1 MDNKKIKILRK
12 AKQIFTS
19 SNPLIIENGS
29 IVFDDKIIWI
39 GKDSD
44 LPYEYIKLASKV
56 LDVSGKVIL
65 PGFVDPHT
73 HLVFY
78 GDRIFEFEL
87 RLKGFDYLK
96 IREMGGGI
104 LKTVKDTKN
113 ETKEKIKKYVKKF
126 IKKFIEYGTT
136 TIEAKSGY
144 GLDLENEIKILEI
157 TNELN
162 DKPITIVPTFLVH
175 DFMGDKRKY
184 IDEVIKNLEIIKK
197 KNLAKFVDVFCEKEV
212 FEIEETRKI
221 LKEAK
226 KLGFLLK
233 LHTDEFYNIGGVKLG
248 VEFNAISLDHLNE
261 ITDDDINLI
270 SKSKTICVLLPSTTF
285 LLRKNKYSPARKL
298 IDSGCKVAIGTDFN
312 PGTSFTQNMQ
322 FVILLSVII
331 LNMTIEEAILASTI
345 NSAKAINMDKFVGS
359 LEIGKFADFIVF
371 DFDDY
376 RYLVYNSAV
385 NNLKMV
391 FKKGNRIL

>member
-1 MDNKKIKILRK
+1 VDNKKIKILRK

-44 LPYEYIKLASKV
+44 LPSEYLKLASKII
-56 LDVSGKVIL
+56 DVSGRVIL

-78 GDRIFEFEL
+78 GDRIVEFEL
-87 RLKGFDYLK
+87 RLRGFDYLK

-113 ETKEKIKKYVKKF
+113 ATKEKIKKYVKKF

-175 DFMGDKRKY
+175 DFIDDREKY
-184 IDEVIKNLEIIKK
+184 VNEVIKNLEIIKQR
-197 KNLAKFVDVFCEKEV
+197 NLAKFVDVFCEKGV
-212 FEIEETRKI
+212 FEIEQTRKI
-221 LKEAK
+221 LNKAK

-261 ITDDDINLI
+261 ITDNDISLL
-270 SKSKTICVLLPSTTF
+270 SKSKTICVLLPCTTF
-285 LLRKNKYSPARKL
+285 LLRKNKYPPARKL

-331 LNMTIEEAILASTI
+331 LNMKIDEAILASTI
-345 NSAKAINMDKFVGS
+345 NSAKAIDMDKFVGS

-376 RYLVYNSAV
+376 RYLVYNSAI

-391 FKKGNRIL
+391 FKKGKRLL

>member
-29 IVFDDKIIWI
+29 IVFDDKIIWV

-44 LPYEYIKLASKV
+44 LPSEYLKLASKII
-56 LDVSGKVIL
+56 DVSGKVIL

-78 GDRIFEFEL
+78 GNRIVEFEL
-87 RLKGFDYLK
+87 RLRGFDYLK

-113 ETKEKIKKYVKKF
+113 ATKEKIKKYVKKF

-175 DFMGDKRKY
+175 DFIDDREKY
-184 IDEVIKNLEIIKK
+184 VNEVIKNLEIIKQR
-197 KNLAKFVDVFCEKEV
+197 NLAKFVDVFCEKGV
-212 FEIEETRKI
+212 FEIEQTRKI
-221 LKEAK
+221 LNKAK

-261 ITDDDINLI
+261 ITDNDISLL
-270 SKSKTICVLLPSTTF
+270 SKSKTICVLLPCTTF
-285 LLRKNKYSPARKL
+285 LLRKNKYPPARKL
-298 IDSGCKVAIGTDFN
+298 IDNGCKVAIGTDFN

-331 LNMTIEEAILASTI
+331 LNMKIDEAILASTI

-376 RYLVYNSAV
+376 RYLVYNSAI

-391 FKKGNRIL
+391 FKKGKRLL

>member
-1 MDNKKIKILRK
+1 VDNKKIKILRK

-29 IVFDDKIIWI
+29 IVFDDKIIWV

-44 LPYEYIKLASKV
+44 LPSEYLKLASKII
-56 LDVSGKVIL
+56 DVSGKVIL

-78 GDRIFEFEL
+78 GDRIVEFEL
-87 RLKGFDYLK
+87 RLRGFDYLK

-113 ETKEKIKKYVKKF
+113 ATKEKIKKYVKKF

-175 DFMGDKRKY
+175 DFIDDREKY
-184 IDEVIKNLEIIKK
+184 VNEVIKNLEIIKQR
-197 KNLAKFVDVFCEKEV
+197 NLAKFVDVFCEKGV
-212 FEIEETRKI
+212 FEIEQTRKI
-221 LKEAK
+221 LNKAK

-261 ITDDDINLI
+261 ITDNDISLL
-270 SKSKTICVLLPSTTF
+270 SKSKTICVLLPCTTF
-285 LLRKNKYSPARKL
+285 LLRKNKYPPARKL

-331 LNMTIEEAILASTI
+331 LNMKIDEAILASTI
-345 NSAKAINMDKFVGS
+345 NSAKAIDMDKFVGS

-376 RYLVYNSAV
+376 RYLVYNSAI

-391 FKKGNRIL
+391 FKKGKRLL

>member
-29 IVFDDKIIWI
+29 IVFDDKIIWV

-44 LPYEYIKLASKV
+44 LPSEYLKLASKII
-56 LDVSGKVIL
+56 DVSGKVIL

-78 GDRIFEFEL
+78 GDRIVEFEL
-87 RLKGFDYLK
+87 RLRGFDYLK

-113 ETKEKIKKYVKKF
+113 ATKEKIKKYVKKF

-175 DFMGDKRKY
+175 DFIDDREKY
-184 IDEVIKNLEIIKK
+184 VNEVIKNLEIIKQR
-197 KNLAKFVDVFCEKEV
+197 NLAKFVDVFCEKGV
-212 FEIEETRKI
+212 FEIEQTRKI
-221 LKEAK
+221 LNKAK

-261 ITDDDINLI
+261 ITDNDISLL
-270 SKSKTICVLLPSTTF
+270 SKSKTICVLLPCTTF
-285 LLRKNKYSPARKL
+285 LLRKNKYPPARKL

-331 LNMTIEEAILASTI
+331 LNMKIDEAILASTI
-345 NSAKAINMDKFVGS
+345 NSAKAIDMDKFVGS

-376 RYLVYNSAV
+376 RYLVYNSAI

-391 FKKGNRIL
+391 FKKGKRLL

>member
-44 LPYEYIKLASKV
+44 LPSEYLKLASKII
-56 LDVSGKVIL
+56 DVSGKVIL

-78 GDRIFEFEL
+78 GDRIVEFEL
-87 RLKGFDYLK
+87 RLRGFDYLK

-113 ETKEKIKKYVKKF
+113 ATKEKIKKYVKKF

-175 DFMGDKRKY
+175 DFIDDREKY
-184 IDEVIKNLEIIKK
+184 VNEVIKNLEIIKQR
-197 KNLAKFVDVFCEKEV
+197 NLAKFVDVFCEKGV
-212 FEIEETRKI
+212 FEIEQTRKI
-221 LKEAK
+221 LNKAK

-261 ITDDDINLI
+261 ITDNDISLL
-270 SKSKTICVLLPSTTF
+270 SKSKTICVLLPCTTF
-285 LLRKNKYSPARKL
+285 LLRKNKYPPARKL

-331 LNMTIEEAILASTI
+331 LNMKIDEAILASTI
-345 NSAKAINMDKFVGS
+345 NSAKAIDMDKFVGS

-376 RYLVYNSAV
+376 RYLVYNSAI

-391 FKKGNRIL
+391 FKKGKRLL

>member
-1 MDNKKIKILRK
+1 VDNKKIKILRK

-29 IVFDDKIIWI
+29 IVFDDKIIWV

-44 LPYEYIKLASKV
+44 LPSEYLKLASKII
-56 LDVSGKVIL
+56 DVSGKVIL

-78 GDRIFEFEL
+78 GNRIVEFEL
-87 RLKGFDYLK
+87 RLRGFDYLK

-113 ETKEKIKKYVKKF
+113 ATKEKIKKYVKKF

-175 DFMGDKRKY
+175 DFIDDREKY
-184 IDEVIKNLEIIKK
+184 VNEVIKNLEIIKQR
-197 KNLAKFVDVFCEKEV
+197 NLAKFVDVFCEKGV
-212 FEIEETRKI
+212 FEIEQTRKI
-221 LKEAK
+221 LDKAK

-261 ITDDDINLI
+261 ITDNDISLL
-270 SKSKTICVLLPSTTF
+270 SKSKTICVLLPCTTF
-285 LLRKNKYSPARKL
+285 LLRKNKYPPARKL

-331 LNMTIEEAILASTI
+331 LNMKIDEAILASTI
-345 NSAKAINMDKFVGS
+345 NSAKAIDMDKFVGS

-376 RYLVYNSAV
+376 RYLVYNSAI

-391 FKKGNRIL
+391 FKKGKRLL

>member
-29 IVFDDKIIWI
+29 IVFDDKIIWV

-44 LPYEYIKLASKV
+44 LPSEYLKLASKII
-56 LDVSGKVIL
+56 DVSGKVIL

-78 GDRIFEFEL
+78 GNRIVEFEL
-87 RLKGFDYLK
+87 RLRGFDYLK

-113 ETKEKIKKYVKKF
+113 ATKEKIKKYVKKF

-175 DFMGDKRKY
+175 DFIDDREKY
-184 IDEVIKNLEIIKK
+184 VNEVIKNLEIIKQR
-197 KNLAKFVDVFCEKEV
+197 NLAKFVDVFCEKGV
-212 FEIEETRKI
+212 FEIEQTRKI
-221 LKEAK
+221 LDKAK

-261 ITDDDINLI
+261 ITDNDISLL
-270 SKSKTICVLLPSTTF
+270 SKSKTICVLLPCTTF
-285 LLRKNKYSPARKL
+285 LLRKNKYPPARKL

-331 LNMTIEEAILASTI
+331 LNMKIDEAILASTI

-376 RYLVYNSAV
+376 RYLVYNSAI

-391 FKKGNRIL
+391 FKKGKRLL

>member
-29 IVFDDKIIWI
+29 IVFDDKIIWV

-44 LPYEYIKLASKV
+44 LPSEYLKLASKII
-56 LDVSGKVIL
+56 DVSGKVIL

-78 GDRIFEFEL
+78 GNRIVEFEL
-87 RLKGFDYLK
+87 RLRGFDYLK

-113 ETKEKIKKYVKKF
+113 ATKEKIKKYVKKF

-175 DFMGDKRKY
+175 DFIDDREKY
-184 IDEVIKNLEIIKK
+184 VNEVIKNLEIIKQR
-197 KNLAKFVDVFCEKEV
+197 NLAKFVDVFCEKGV
-212 FEIEETRKI
+212 FEIEQTRKI
-221 LKEAK
+221 LNKAK

-261 ITDDDINLI
+261 ITDNDISLL
-270 SKSKTICVLLPSTTF
+270 SKSKTICVLLPCTTF
-285 LLRKNKYSPARKL
+285 LLRKNKYPPARKL

-331 LNMTIEEAILASTI
+331 LNMKIDEAILASTI

-376 RYLVYNSAV
+376 RYLVYNSAI

-391 FKKGNRIL
+391 FKKGKRLL

>member
-1 MDNKKIKILRK
+1 MDNKKIKILKK

-29 IVFDDKIIWI
+29 IVFDDKIIWV

-44 LPYEYIKLASKV
+44 LPSEYLKLASKII
-56 LDVSGKVIL
+56 DVSGKVIL

-78 GDRIFEFEL
+78 GNRIVEFEL
-87 RLKGFDYLK
+87 RLRGFDYLK

-113 ETKEKIKKYVKKF
+113 ATKEKIKKYVKKF

-175 DFMGDKRKY
+175 DFIDDREKY
-184 IDEVIKNLEIIKK
+184 VNEVIKNLEIIKQR
-197 KNLAKFVDVFCEKEV
+197 NLAKFVDVFCEKGV
-212 FEIEETRKI
+212 FEIEQTRKI
-221 LKEAK
+221 LNKAK

-261 ITDDDINLI
+261 ITDNDISLL
-270 SKSKTICVLLPSTTF
+270 SKSKTICVLLPCTTF
-285 LLRKNKYSPARKL
+285 LLRKNKYPPARKL

-331 LNMTIEEAILASTI
+331 LNMKIDEAILASTI
-345 NSAKAINMDKFVGS
+345 NSAKAIDMDKFVGS

-376 RYLVYNSAV
+376 RYLVYNSAI

-391 FKKGNRIL
+391 FKKGKRLL

>member
-1 MDNKKIKILRK
+1 MADKKIKILRK

-44 LPYEYIKLASKV
+44 LPSEYLKLASKII
-56 LDVSGKVIL
+56 DVSNKVVL

-78 GDRIFEFEL
+78 GDRVEEFDL
-87 RLKGFDYLK
+87 RLKGTDYLK

-104 LKTVKDTKN
+104 LKTVKDTKDATR
-113 ETKEKIKKYVKKF
+113 EEIKKYVKKF
-126 IKKFIEYGTT
+126 IKKFIYYGTT

-157 TNELN
+157 TKELN

-175 DFMGDKRKY
+175 DFIGDKKSY
-184 IDEVIKNLEIIKK
+184 VNEVIKNLQIIKQ
-197 KNLAKFVDVFCEKEV
+197 KNLAKFVDVFCEKGV

-221 LKEAK
+221 LSKAKE
-226 KLGFLLK
+226 LGFLLK

-261 ITDDDINLI
+261 ITDEDIYLL
-270 SKSKTICVLLPSTTF
+270 SKSKTICVLLPSTSF
-285 LLRKNKYSPARKL
+285 LLRKTKYPPARKL
-298 IDSGCKVAIGTDFN
+298 IDSGCIVAVGTDFN

-345 NSAKAINMDKFVGS
+345 NSAKAINIDNFVGS
-359 LEIGKFADFIVF
+359 LEIGKLADFIVF
-371 DFDDY
+371 DFDNY
-376 RYLVYNSAV
+376 KYLVYNSAI

>member
-29 IVFDDKIIWI
+29 IVFDDKIIWV

-44 LPYEYIKLASKV
+44 LPSEYLKLASKII
-56 LDVSGKVIL
+56 DVSGKVIL

-78 GDRIFEFEL
+78 GNRIVEFEL
-87 RLKGFDYLK
+87 RLRGFDYLK

-113 ETKEKIKKYVKKF
+113 ATKEKIKKYVKKF

-175 DFMGDKRKY
+175 DFIDDREKY
-184 IDEVIKNLEIIKK
+184 VNEVIKNLEIIKQR
-197 KNLAKFVDVFCEKEV
+197 NLAKFVDVFCEKGV
-212 FEIEETRKI
+212 FEIEQTRKI
-221 LKEAK
+221 LNKAK

-261 ITDDDINLI
+261 ITDNDISLL
-270 SKSKTICVLLPSTTF
+270 SKSKTICVLLPCTTF
-285 LLRKNKYSPARKL
+285 LLRKNKYPPARKL

-331 LNMTIEEAILASTI
+331 LNMKIDEAILASTI
-345 NSAKAINMDKFVGS
+345 NSAKAIDMDKFVGS

-376 RYLVYNSAV
+376 RYLVYNSAI

-391 FKKGNRIL
+391 FKKGKRLL

>member
-44 LPYEYIKLASKV
+44 LPSEYLKLASKII
-56 LDVSGKVIL
+56 DVSGRVIL

-78 GDRIFEFEL
+78 GDRIVEFEL
-87 RLKGFDYLK
+87 RLRGFDYLK

-113 ETKEKIKKYVKKF
+113 ATKEKIKKYVKKF

-175 DFMGDKRKY
+175 DFIDDREKY
-184 IDEVIKNLEIIKK
+184 VNEVIKNLEIIKQR
-197 KNLAKFVDVFCEKEV
+197 NLAKFVDVFCEKGV
-212 FEIEETRKI
+212 FEIEQTRKI
-221 LKEAK
+221 LNKAK

-261 ITDDDINLI
+261 ITDNDISLL
-270 SKSKTICVLLPSTTF
+270 SKSKTICVLLPCTTF
-285 LLRKNKYSPARKL
+285 LLRKNKYPPARKL

-331 LNMTIEEAILASTI
+331 LNMKIDEAILASTI
-345 NSAKAINMDKFVGS
+345 NSAKAIDMDKFVGS

-376 RYLVYNSAV
+376 RYLVYNSAI

-391 FKKGNRIL
+391 FKKGKRLL

>member
-1 MDNKKIKILRK
+1 VDNKKIKILRK

-29 IVFDDKIIWI
+29 IVFDDKIIWV

-44 LPYEYIKLASKV
+44 LPSEYLKLASKII
-56 LDVSGKVIL
+56 DVSGKVIL

-78 GDRIFEFEL
+78 GNRIVEFEL
-87 RLKGFDYLK
+87 RLRGFDYLK

-113 ETKEKIKKYVKKF
+113 ATKEKIKKYVKKF

-175 DFMGDKRKY
+175 DFIDDREKY
-184 IDEVIKNLEIIKK
+184 VNEVIKNLEIIKQR
-197 KNLAKFVDVFCEKEV
+197 NLAKFVDVFCEKGV
-212 FEIEETRKI
+212 FEIEQTRKI
-221 LKEAK
+221 LNKAK

-261 ITDDDINLI
+261 ITDNDISLL
-270 SKSKTICVLLPSTTF
+270 SKSKTICVLLPCTTF
-285 LLRKNKYSPARKL
+285 LLRKNKYPPARKL

-331 LNMTIEEAILASTI
+331 LNMKIDEAILASTI
-345 NSAKAINMDKFVGS
+345 NSAKAIDMDKFVGS

-376 RYLVYNSAV
+376 RYLVYNSAI

-391 FKKGNRIL
+391 FKKGKRLL